1 MVAGE
6 CPPLMYFLASGPTSV
21 ATLIDTSG
29 TGGVPTALVTG
40 TAGHCIVSVPI
51 DTVTVTVGYAITTTI
66 NLLAAPIV
74 GPYYVAYYP
83 LGSAPAAAAT
93 VTSASIIIT
102 INPTV
107 PIGTNAAPMFAL
119 ASGTGKQAIS
129 TMYYNFQVPL
139 NAMATSTGLSLTSC
153 PMLDYYIVDAA
164 SPTKFM
170 TSATTPT
177 KFFTTSTTS
186 CFVSY

>member
-1 MVAGE
+1 
-6 CPPLMYFLASGPTSV
+6 
-21 ATLIDTSG
+21 
-29 TGGVPTALVTG
+29 
-40 TAGHCIVSVPI
+40 
-51 DTVTVTVGYAITTTI
+51 
-66 NLLAAPIV
+66 
-74 GPYYVAYYP
+74 
-83 LGSAPAAAAT
+83 
-93 VTSASIIIT
+93 
-102 INPTV
+102 
-107 PIGTNAAPMFAL
+107 MFAL